1 MIYSDAIWIPTLATI
16 GQGTF
21 MTVSGYLEER
31 IGVRLTILLGSTFM
45 SSGVFLTYFSIQ
57 HSMALTTITYGF
69 MFGFGLALAYAPPM
83 GVAMRWFP
91 RKKGLVNGIIVGGFG
106 MGVFIFN
113 QVQVRTDKNPPNCID
128 F

>member
-31 IGVRLTILLGSTFM
+31 IGVRLTILLCSTF
-45 SSGVFLTYFSIQ
+45 FLTYLSIQ